1 MMDVERVEVIVRA
14 AMKLHNLCIDH
25 RLGVGDS
32 FDYGVL
38 STDFTGATDAV
49 CRRVGERLQHESS
62 VFVGAPRAA
71 VDLARHLTSGTR
83 DEETGAP
90 TDESPE
96 TAWYDD
102 DIPDDLIPNRT
113 DLEGGPR
120 QWLTDALHS
129 KGVRRP
135 DPRLAAQRIDAA
147 RRYRMG
153 LV

>member
-102 DIPDDLIPNRT
+102 DIPTPHRIPIGCACIQEIARAQWRT
-113 DLEGGPR
+113 PR
-120 QWLTDALHS
+120 CARDH
-129 KGVRRP
+129 
-135 DPRLAAQRIDAA
+135 PRS
-147 RRYRMG
+147 
-153 LV
+153 